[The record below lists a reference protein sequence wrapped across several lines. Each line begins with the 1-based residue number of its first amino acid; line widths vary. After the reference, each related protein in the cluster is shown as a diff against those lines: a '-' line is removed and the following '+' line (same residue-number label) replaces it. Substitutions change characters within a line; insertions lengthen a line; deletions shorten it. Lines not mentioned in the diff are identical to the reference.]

1 MQKTFEIIAGVLIL
15 VFIGVVLWQMI
26 DRESAGDFLGQE
38 EFLIDQISDPG
49 GSANEERIPEEFGYE
64 IIPPEDAVV
73 CSMDV
78 MECPDGSFVGRAGPS
93 CDFKDCLG
101 GMLQEEDSVVVC
113 SPEAKSNQI
122 CTMDYSPVC
131 GSVQIQCVTTPCDP
145 IPETFSN
152 GCGAC
157 AEGNVIYY
165 TEGACEEVPMMN

>member
-73 CSMDV
+73 CSMEV

-122 CTMDYSPVC
+122 CTRTTARFVDRYKFNALQLHVIQFPRH
-131 GSVQIQCVTTPCDP
+131 SVMAV
-145 IPETFSN
+145 EL
-152 GCGAC
+152 
-157 AEGNVIYY
+157 
-165 TEGACEEVPMMN
+165 VPRGT